1 MQYKGYYVKITPD
14 QSLIREA
21 ENGTDIMCEGFRI
34 EVFTD
39 GSVKEKLDEFS
50 AAVNYELL
58 ENSMREAAQFA
69 KDCIECGMKEYYRN
83 IDGPKSIKWTR
94 KIRKN

>member
-1 MQYKGYYVKITPD
+1 MQYKDYYVKITPD
-14 QSLIREA
+14 QGLIREA

-39 GSVKEKLDEFS
+39 GSEKEKLDEFS

-58 ENSMREAAQFA
+58 ENSMREAEQFA

-83 IDGPKSIKWTR
+83 IVGS
-94 KIRKN
+94 

>member
-1 MQYKGYYVKITPD
+1 MQYKDYYVKITPG
-14 QSLIREA
+14 QNLIREA

-39 GSVKEKLDEFS
+39 GSEKEKLDEFS

-58 ENSMREAAQFA
+58 ENSMREAEQFA
-69 KDCIECGMKEYYRN
+69 KDCIECGMKEY
-83 IDGPKSIKWTR
+83 
-94 KIRKN
+94 

>member
-1 MQYKGYYVKITPD
+1 MQYKDYYVKITPD
-14 QSLIREA
+14 QGLIREA

-39 GSVKEKLDEFS
+39 GSEKEKLDEFS
-50 AAVNYELL
+50 AAVKTGVNTHMERIAKFHKVSP
-58 ENSMREAAQFA
+58 EQFA

-83 IDGPKSIKWTR
+83 IEGS
-94 KIRKN
+94 